1 MITKYFI
8 IVAVLF
14 MASIAFS
21 QAPET
26 LWTRT
31 YGGADEDG
39 AHSICFN
46 GSAGYAIIGYTK
58 SFGAGNRDIYFLKTT
73 PFGDTIQT
81 MTYGGAGE
89 ECGYYIKHTM
99 DDGYIITGYGGGYP
113 THSALLIHK
122 TDAGGNIIWSKSYG
136 PDYWSFG
143 YCVQPVIDDAGIETG
158 YIISARLGD
167 VNGHCLLNVGC
178 LEYVAGG
185 IDNLTYLNQCNQ
197 YVKGAAT
204 EMYNGVISNGEYTP
218 VQCDSNVHKIILTD
232 DLTINKPTA
241 PVNGLSGQVIN
252 FIIKQDTVGNWTVTW
267 DAAYKW
273 PSGTVPTITA
283 TASAVD
289 VITAQYD
296 SEDDVW
302 LCCAVQ
308 DFQ

>member
-1 MITKYFI
+1 MAKMDALVDPQTLNTIMTIIAENNDK
-8 IVAVLF
+8 IVAAVLN
-14 MASIAFS
+14 
-21 QAPET
+21 T
-26 LWTRT
+26 LSRD
-31 YGGADEDG
+31 GSVPNEMEADLD
-39 AHSICFN
+39 
-46 GSAGYAIIGYTK
+46 
-58 SFGAGNRDIYFLKTT
+58 
-73 PFGDTIQT
+73 
-81 MTYGGAGE
+81 M
-89 ECGYYIKHTM
+89 
-99 DDGYIITGYGGGYP
+99 
-113 THSALLIHK
+113 
-122 TDAGGNIIWSKSYG
+122 
-136 PDYWSFG
+136 
-143 YCVQPVIDDAGIETG
+143 
-158 YIISARLGD
+158 
-167 VNGHCLLNVGC
+167 NGHCLLNVGC